1 MVCVFKCAS
10 TKKDLVYLVALS
22 GYAALRTFVL
32 IQLLIDVSVR
42 TMVLVRMKGMCIQL
56 LLLDIHY
63 NSPLHLA
70 SAPVVLK
77 VPDCA
82 TRRQERLQPMA

>member
-1 MVCVFKCAS
+1 MKCYQNMIVVVLYCDHIS
-10 TKKDLVYLVALS
+10 SSILLLLS
-22 GYAALRTFVL
+22 
-32 IQLLIDVSVR
+32 DVSMR
-42 TMVLVRMKGMCIQL
+42 TMVIVRMKRMCIQL
-56 LLLDIHY
+56 LLLDIQY